1 MNNFVH
7 NSMNTLKDT
16 SIKKNSKNKV
26 MLIIRDG
33 YGKRDEREDNAVVL
47 AKTPYTD
54 MLMKKYPT
62 CLLKTSGEDVG
73 LPYGTMG
80 GSEVGHLTIGSG
92 RIIWQKLEL
101 INRTIKDKTFFENK
115 AFIEAVMYAKKNNKA
130 IHLMGLLQDKGV
142 HAHQDH
148 LFALIKL
155 CALQGIEK
163 DKVIIHIFSDGRDSP
178 PKSVLEYI
186 SKLHQTIDSCG
197 VGVIG
202 SIIGR
207 FYAMD
212 RDTRW
217 DRTKLAYELLTQGA
231 GTHFNTIEEA
241 VEFNYSLGKTDEF
254 IEACKI
260 GDFCGIYNGDVI
272 INYNYRTDRVRQL
285 TKALLENNFD
295 SDDTFHR
302 ELILDLRP
310 VIMTSY
316 YDNVP
321 AQIAFGTQIPKNTL
335 GEIISKNKL
344 KQLRISE
351 TEKYPHVTFF
361 FNGQY
366 DKEFEFENRVLI
378 PSPRDVK
385 TYDEKPE
392 MSIYE
397 IKDALLQEIENKHD
411 LIVVNY
417 VNGDMVGHTG
427 KLSAAIK
434 AVEAVDTCVKETI
447 EKALEFGYDTLI
459 FADHGNCEEMAG
471 EHQTSHTLNDV
482 DCILVSKK
490 EEYQKDKIILKYGGL
505 CDIAPTALYL
515 LGIEQPKEMTG
526 DVLIKKK
533 KQLTHEVANIFK
545 RR

>member
-1 MNNFVH
+1 MNKDIT
-7 NSMNTLKDT
+7 NTVNVSNQK
-16 SIKKNSKNKV
+16 SSSKNKV

-33 YGKRDEREDNAVVL
+33 YGKRNEREDNAVEI
-47 AKTPYTD
+47 ADTPYTD
-54 MLMKKYPT
+54 MLMQKYPT
-62 CLLKTSGEDVG
+62 CQLRTSGEDVG
-73 LPYGTMG
+73 LPKGTMG

-92 RIIWQKLEL
+92 RVVWQNLEL
-101 INRTIKDKTFFENK
+101 INRCIKDLSFFENT
-115 AFIEAVMYAKKNNKA
+115 AFLEAITYAKENGKA

-148 LFALIKL
+148 LFALIRL
-155 CALQGIEK
+155 CAMHRIEK

-217 DRTKLAYELLTQGA
+217 DRIKLAYELLTQGA

-241 VEFNYSLGKTDEF
+241 IEFNYSLGKTDEF

-295 SDDTFHR
+295 SDKTFHR
-302 ELILDLRP
+302 KLILDLKP
-310 VIMTSY
+310 VLMASY

-321 AQIAFGTQIPKNTL
+321 SKIAFETQIPKNTL
-335 GEIISKNKL
+335 GEVISKKKL
-344 KQLRISE
+344 TQLRISE

-361 FNGQY
+361 FNGQLNEPFKGE
-366 DKEFEFENRVLI
+366 DRVLI

-397 IKDALLQEIENKHD
+397 IKDALLQEMEKEYD
-411 LIVVNY
+411 LIIVNY

-427 KLSAAIK
+427 KLGAAIK
-434 AVEAVDTCVKETI
+434 AVEAVDTCLKETI
-447 EKALEFGYDTLI
+447 EKALEHGYDTLI
-459 FADHGNCEEMAG
+459 FADHGNCEEMSG

-482 DCILVSKK
+482 DCILVSNK
-490 EEYQKDKIILKYGGL
+490 EEYQKDNVVLKYGGL
-505 CDIAPTALYL
+505 CDIAPTTLYL
-515 LGIEQPKEMTG
+515 LGIEQPEEMG
-526 DVLIKKK
+526 GELLIRKKK
-533 KQLTHEVANIFK
+533 KLTHEIANIFK

>member
-1 MNNFVH
+1 MNK
-7 NSMNTLKDT
+7 NTTKFTTT
-16 SIKKNSKNKV
+16 SNQKSSSKQKV

-33 YGKRDEREDNAVVL
+33 YGRRDERDDNAVVL
-47 AKTPYTD
+47 GKTPYTD
-54 MLMKKYPT
+54 MLMEKYPT
-62 CLLKTSGEDVG
+62 CLLRTSGEDVG
-73 LPYGTMG
+73 LPKDTMG

-92 RIIWQKLEL
+92 RIVWQKLEL
-101 INRTIKDKTFFENK
+101 INRTIKDSSFFENK
-115 AFIEAVMYAKKNNKA
+115 AFVDEITYAKEHGKA
-130 IHLMGLLQDKGV
+130 IHLIGLLQDKGV
-142 HAHQDH
+142 HAHQEH
-148 LFALIKL
+148 LFALIRL
-155 CALQGIEK
+155 CAIHEIEK
-163 DKVIIHIFSDGRDSP
+163 DKVIVHIFSDGRDSP
-178 PKSVLEYI
+178 PKSVLQYI
-186 SKLHQTIDSCG
+186 NKLESVMNSCG

-231 GTHFNTIEEA
+231 GTHFNTIQEA
-241 VEFNYSLGKTDEF
+241 IDFNYSLGKNDEF

-260 GDFCGIYNGDVI
+260 GDFCGIYNGDIV

-285 TKALLENNFD
+285 TKALLESDFD
-295 SDDTFHR
+295 SNETFHR
-302 ELILDLRP
+302 ELVLNIRY
-310 VIMTSY
+310 VAMSKY
-316 YDNVP
+316 YESMP
-321 AQIAFGTQIPKNTL
+321 AKIAFGTQIPKNTL
-335 GEIISKNKL
+335 GEVISKNKL
-344 KQLRISE
+344 TQLRISE

-366 DKEFEFENRVLI
+366 DEEFKGESRVLI

-397 IKDALLQEIENKHD
+397 IKDNLLKEMEKEYD

-434 AVEAVDTCVKETI
+434 AVEAVDNCVKETVN
-447 EKALEFGYDTLI
+447 KALELGYDTLI

-482 DCILVSKK
+482 DCILVSSK
-490 EEYQKDKIILKYGGL
+490 EEFQKENIVLKYGGL

-515 LGIEQPKEMTG
+515 LGVEQPKEMEG
-526 DVLIKKK
+526 EVLIRKK